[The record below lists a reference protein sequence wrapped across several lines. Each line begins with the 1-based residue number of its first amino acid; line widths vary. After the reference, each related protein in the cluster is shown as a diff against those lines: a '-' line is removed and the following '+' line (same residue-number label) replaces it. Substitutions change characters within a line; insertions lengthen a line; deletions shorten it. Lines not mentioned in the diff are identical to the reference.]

1 MMTDYEAMWKNSVE
15 EVNWLTEQNQRL
27 KGNKRE
33 NATLRDQFAMAA
45 LPALMAQNNNVGWFN
60 WAKHAYEIA
69 DFMMAERDK

>member
-33 NATLRDQFAMAA
+33 NPTLRDQFAMAA
-45 LPALMAQNNNVGWFN
+45 LTGIL
-60 WAKHAYEIA
+60 AYNKRIDVSASA
-69 DFMMAERDK
+69 DAYSFADAMMAERDK

>member
-1 MMTDYEAMWKNSVE
+1 MTDYEAMWKNSVE

-45 LPALMAQNNNVGWFN
+45 LPAVIEKFRVTFTQA
-60 WAKHAYEIA
+60 AKFAYEIA
-69 DFMMAERDK
+69 DAMMAERDK